1 MRNVDASAKCSNAL
15 DSMAARSLFFKA
27 MEAETVF
34 KFLGGLNRAM
44 PNMVL
49 TNNRTNTPKIFK
61 KRFTDCMSNDRAML
75 TKNSELRIP
84 LNVNELPHG
93 RF

>member
-1 MRNVDASAKCSNAL
+1 L
-15 DSMAARSLFFKA
+15 I
-27 MEAETVF
+27 
-34 KFLGGLNRAM
+34 RAM

-49 TNNRTNTPKIFK
+49 TNNRTNTPEIFK
-61 KRFTDCMSNDRAML
+61 KRFTDCMRNDRAML

>member
-1 MRNVDASAKCSNAL
+1 L
-15 DSMAARSLFFKA
+15 I
-27 MEAETVF
+27 
-34 KFLGGLNRAM
+34 RAM

-61 KRFTDCMSNDRAML
+61 KRFTDCMRNDRAML